1 MFESWR
7 LRLTISVL
15 VVFVIFIRSYN
26 YEVNLTT
33 SFEIELDKS
42 LIESA
47 TNARANET
55 VTHLIKTTPKLTTTL
70 ASSDKPQPT
79 KFVTI
84 GSIRNSKCQLPKWRR
99 EIRIALNKKRIKK
112 QILIK
117 GSGRHSLYMGER
129 KWSDIHGN
137 IQSNRSGCRNEP
149 RRCQTA
155 ALSRFC

>member
-84 GSIRNSKCQLPKWRR
+84 GSIRNSKCQLPK
-99 EIRIALNKKRIKK
+99 
-112 QILIK
+112 
-117 GSGRHSLYMGER
+117 
-129 KWSDIHGN
+129 
-137 IQSNRSGCRNEP
+137 
-149 RRCQTA
+149 
-155 ALSRFC
+155 